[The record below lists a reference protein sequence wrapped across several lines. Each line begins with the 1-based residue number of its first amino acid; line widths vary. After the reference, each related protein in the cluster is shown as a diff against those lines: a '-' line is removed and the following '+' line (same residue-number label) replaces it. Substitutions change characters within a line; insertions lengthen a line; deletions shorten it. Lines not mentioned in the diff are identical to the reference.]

1 MTRRLKSSTHWLLQY
16 KRVFSSLNLTHRI
29 TRIFGNLDF
38 ESSLVSLWHKIVRP
52 SSPATTSSSPSSAST
67 FWIFLKSLGF
77 FLHTF
82 FYFQNCFWFILKPL
96 NTLLISA
103 MREESCLISSV
114 TYTVAGCGKVW
125 QIKVRERLWAPARVP
140 GRGGGGAR
148 RLLHVVQ
155 GVAVHSVVPGVSV
168 VVSRRQVAA
177 AANIVLRNYQ
187 NKVRDD
193 FIVRNALKNI

>member
-38 ESSLVSLWHKIVRP
+38 ESSLGSLWHKIVRTP
-52 SSPATTSSSPSSAST
+52 SPTTSSPSTST

-114 TYTVAGCGKVW
+114 TYTVAGGGKVW

-187 NKVRDD
+187 NKVRDSL
-193 FIVRNALKNI
+193 VRDALKNI